1 MFDSINC
8 LTINKDFKLTPRF
21 LDPYLY
27 DLSVKDDSGSF
38 KKANLSFRFNSLD
51 PMTYKNI
58 LINKLDK
65 NGKIQDFGGLI
76 IKPSKIETQIYIDVT
91 SSINFKKIYKDYDG
105 LEEYNVKEKK
115 KPLVL
120 EVKNDLK
127 IDKSKDCT
135 FYFNQDE
142 PIKVDDFSLISSEN
156 LSIAFHTKAEK
167 LDIYIKQSSDITL
180 NLHNNVEI
188 LSFISFNEKNDKHP
202 DRIKGV
208 FHIKGDK
215 DRVKA
220 IKNLSCRTTY
230 FASNDPDKK
239 VDLTLN
245 ANRYMDIYG
254 SRILGSYRKRE
265 ISGNVDELKIY
276 GADLELEA
284 DLKLNVNNFRV
295 LFEDGAIDYPPVFK
309 VEEKS
314 SITCDT
320 FSSKN
325 QTVLLKNT
333 HLNAPDGSIEFYNYW
348 KHRKPDVYY
357 ISLKDFIFNDFSG
370 NGLCFSSFSSQGGSI
385 LVDKNT
391 PKEAL
396 PPIFTGTADGT
407 TISNFII
414 NGDNDGKKKVRF
426 NIFQDSEATNGYRH
440 FNNVTFSNNAHISIT
455 SPLNDK
461 SSANF
466 ENCIFSGDDHNFD
479 IKNGDLTALNSEFK
493 NSNMVIDGKIAE
505 SKRVSQIAV
514 NNSIIEERA
523 TLKDIDNIKIDS
535 STIKDS
541 TLHGVEEVR
550 DSCLENIHSKGKK
563 LANITPEGIVSDKKD
578 PGMATQE
585 IDLI

>member
-1 MFDSINC
+1 M
-8 LTINKDFKLTPRF
+8 NKDFKLTPRF
-21 LDPYLY
+21 FDPYLY

-38 KKANLSFRFNSLD
+38 KKANLSFLLNSLD
-51 PMTYKNI
+51 PMIFKNI
-58 LINKLDK
+58 LINKSDK
-65 NGKIQDFGGLI
+65 RGKIQDFGGLI
-76 IKPSKIETQIYIDVT
+76 IKPNQIETQIYIDVT
-91 SSINFKKIYKDYDG
+91 SSINFKKIYEDYDG

-115 KPLVL
+115 KPLIL
-120 EVKNDLK
+120 EVKRGLR
-127 IDKSKDCT
+127 IDRSKDCT

-142 PIKVDDFSLISSEN
+142 PIKIDAFSSTSSEN
-156 LSIAFHTKAEK
+156 LSIAFHAKAEN
-167 LDIYIKQSSDITL
+167 LDMHIERSSDVTF
-180 NLHNNVEI
+180 NLYNNVEVFRF
-188 LSFISFNEKNDKHP
+188 SAFNEKNDEHP

-215 DRVKA
+215 DRTKA
-220 IKNLSCRTTY
+220 IKILNCRATY
-230 FASNDPDKK
+230 LASNDPSKK
-239 VDLTLN
+239 VDLTLS
-245 ANRYMDIYG
+245 ANKYIDING
-254 SRILGSYRKRE
+254 SRILGSYGKRE
-265 ISGNVDELKIY
+265 ISGSIDNLRIY
-276 GADLELEA
+276 SADLELEA
-284 DLKLNVNNFRV
+284 DLKLNVNEFRV

-309 VEEKS
+309 VEEKN
-314 SITCDT
+314 SIICDT

-357 ISLKDFIFNDFSG
+357 VSLKDFVFNDLSG
-370 NGLCFSSFSSQGGSI
+370 SGLCLSSFSSQGGSI
-385 LVDKNT
+385 LVNKNI
-391 PKEAL
+391 PKEAM

-414 NGDNDGKKKVRF
+414 NSDDSDKKKVF
-426 NIFQDSEATNGYRH
+426 FDIFQDSEALNGYRH
-440 FNNVTFSNNAHISIT
+440 FNNVTFSNNTHISIT

-466 ENCIFSGDDHNFD
+466 ENCIFSGDKHTFD
-479 IKNGDLTALNSEFK
+479 VKNGDLTALNSEFK
-493 NSNMVIDGKIAE
+493 NSNMVIYGQITESGKIN
-505 SKRVSQIAV
+505 QIAV
-514 NNSIIEERA
+514 NNSIIEEHV

-578 PGMATQE
+578 PSMTTQE
-585 IDLI
+585 IELI